1 MYGKIKRAGEKLIK
15 KTGID
20 FNKYRDPS
28 LDENIN
34 KATCTLVTPLSLI
47 TSVAKPVLIS
57 IAVFNVIVMAY
68 IAITGA
74 NPYGALLLFIPG
86 NVGNLAIGL
95 SIGIMTTIRRFLN
108 GTTQMLNYSLDIGK
122 QVVKDME
129 ENKANA
135 SATASLAEIIQGISY
150 VTIAPCIEKA
160 MKKRLGIFSI
170 PVLVLSEPGILHST
184 KYLSIATE
192 SFLKRTDYS
201 DAESETE
208 ITPGTSGEARQRRLG
223 TFVDALEESGQLL
236 ASTFAC
242 VIPKLLL
249 PAKGILSVAL
259 CFEVVL
265 FFIVFKYFLL
275 K

>member
-1 MYGKIKRAGEKLIK
+1 MYRKIKVAGYELIK

-28 LDENIN
+28 LDESID
-34 KATCTLVTPLSLI
+34 KTTCTIVTPLSLI

-68 IAITGA
+68 ITITGA
-74 NPYGALLLFIPG
+74 NPYGAALLLILG

-95 SIGIMTTIRRFLN
+95 SLGIMTTIKRFLN
-108 GTTQMLNYSLDIGK
+108 GTTQMLNHSLDIGK
-122 QVVKDME
+122 RVVKDME
-129 ENKANA
+129 ENKVNA
-135 SATASLAEIIQGISY
+135 SATASLAEIIQGVSY

-170 PVLVLSEPGILHST
+170 PVLILSEPGILHST
-184 KYLSIATE
+184 KYLSMATE
-192 SFLKRTDYS
+192 SFLKKTSYGM
-201 DAESETE
+201 TE
-208 ITPGTSGEARQRRLG
+208 ITPSTDGEYRHRRLG
-223 TFVDALEESGQLL
+223 TFIDALEESGQLL

-249 PAKGILSVAL
+249 PAKGILTVAL